1 MNLSNDTTSAIPG
14 FSDPGLFDRYQFLT
28 ESPGVA
34 ISVIVIL
41 LLAGLVGT
49 CGNILILL
57 ALCVMKDMKS
67 LESIFIAN
75 LAISDI
81 KARGRKFLQLVP
93 RALSVHSVRLHDVL
107 RELARYNCIDEFQ
120 PIHFYLPSSIL
131 R

>member
-57 ALCVMKDMKS
+57 AQALRD
-67 LESIFIAN
+67 ERHEIARVH
-75 LAISDI
+75 LH
-81 KARGRKFLQLVP
+81 RKFGDIRHVCN
-93 RALSVHSVRLHDVL
+93 S
-107 RELARYNCIDEFQ
+107 CG
-120 PIHFYLPSSIL
+120 
-131 R
+131 

>member
-57 ALCVMKDMKS
+57 ALCVMKNMKS

-75 LAISDI
+75 LAISDMYVTLVADGMSIVGKYTIFLVTFDFNI
-81 KARGRKFLQLVP
+81 KYI
-93 RALSVHSVRLHDVL
+93 VR
-107 RELARYNCIDEFQ
+107 
-120 PIHFYLPSSIL
+120 
-131 R
+131 